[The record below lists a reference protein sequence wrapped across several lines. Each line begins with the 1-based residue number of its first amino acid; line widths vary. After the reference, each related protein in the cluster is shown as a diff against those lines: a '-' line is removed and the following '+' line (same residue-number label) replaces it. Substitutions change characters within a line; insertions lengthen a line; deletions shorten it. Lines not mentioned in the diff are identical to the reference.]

1 LLQSA
6 LELSIIRI
14 DTFEV
19 EMEVGV
25 GKLIYS
31 IFLLGLLA
39 QATADQKA
47 KRIYERY
54 YYDEIEGKWFYT
66 LPDPNHRYP
75 EKRNSSISCPLH
87 SHFVLR
93 VVGFG
98 GNEVGECKCEKEF
111 NNSPDRRHCIG
122 TQSRGE
128 PCGDDLVPCST
139 YAGLTCQNGA
149 CDCQP
154 DAEWDDEDSLCYS
167 DKICRSRDE
176 VRSTIPTHHL
186 NALRVSTPP
195 ANWKHIIMDALETP
209 LVSLTKD
216 CLARDLVFAN
226 VTVASHTT
234 LRGSCAIEFGLGV
247 ILVRKLTHVAS
258 AYFV

>member
-1 LLQSA
+1 MEPVTVSRMLSGTTRTLSA
-6 LELSIIRI
+6 TRIR
-14 DTFEV
+14 
-19 EMEVGV
+19 
-25 GKLIYS
+25 
-31 IFLLGLLA
+31 
-39 QATADQKA
+39 
-47 KRIYERY
+47 
-54 YYDEIEGKWFYT
+54 
-66 LPDPNHRYP
+66 
-75 EKRNSSISCPLH
+75 
-87 SHFVLR
+87 FV
-93 VVGFG
+93 
-98 GNEVGECKCEKEF
+98 
-111 NNSPDRRHCIG
+111 
-122 TQSRGE
+122 
-128 PCGDDLVPCST
+128 DLVM
-139 YAGLTCQNGA
+139 
-149 CDCQP
+149 
-154 DAEWDDEDSLCYS
+154 
-167 DKICRSRDE
+167 K